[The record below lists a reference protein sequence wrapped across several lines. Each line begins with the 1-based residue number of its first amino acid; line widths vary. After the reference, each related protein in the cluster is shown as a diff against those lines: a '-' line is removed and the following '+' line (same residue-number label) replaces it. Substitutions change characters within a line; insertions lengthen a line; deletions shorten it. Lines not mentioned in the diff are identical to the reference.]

1 MTTEEEAKRLSYEMI
16 EHNIRFSVN
25 PVTLEDMFYYMV
37 ARVGG
42 QEGGRRVTDER
53 AHQEPAA
60 RVHTCQ
66 CHI

>member
-37 ARVGG
+37 AR
-42 QEGGRRVTDER
+42 
-53 AHQEPAA
+53 
-60 RVHTCQ
+60 
-66 CHI
+66 

>member
-37 ARVGG
+37 ARSGDKKVAG
-42 QEGGRRVTDER
+42 EYR
-53 AHQEPAA
+53 
-60 RVHTCQ
+60 
-66 CHI
+66 